1 MPVQDVPNYKNP
13 IIRVNDKNTWP
24 DYGVGDPFVMR
35 YNGRYYLY
43 CSTKDG
49 RIGIQCWISDDLVN
63 WEYAGLCAEERLTM
77 SAYAPEVVYY
87 NGNFYM
93 YTSPAG
99 KGHYVLKSESPT
111 GPFTAV
117 TGNFGLSIDGDVFI
131 DDDGSWHFYS
141 AAVNAIMA
149 YPMSAPDKVEA
160 DRGIKIPGDLG
171 GWTEGSMIVKHDG
184 RYYMTYTGNHVWS
197 AGYRIHF
204 AISEKSPTKF
214 TPAKSNPLL
223 LSTNVATVMG
233 IGHSSTVLGP
243 NLDEYYIVYH
253 AHKTVPQR
261 SMHIDRIFFNGTG
274 TVVLGPS
281 TEKQDAPHMPDTYSH
296 FDTEEGLAGWTV
308 SGGTVTENGLVLSAG
323 GTALSERTFAADYT
337 AEYNLESLTGK
348 AGVLFGYTDAENFG
362 KAVYDAAKE
371 ELTVTFAVDGKET
384 VKTCPIRASFSDAMR
399 ADALILFTVQK
410 HGDAYTFFVNRREV
424 LQCTSTLGGGAVG
437 MLCESGE
444 ASVGFVGASDG
455 ARQSTFKNVYKP
467 AESAIPAITCVQA
480 AEETVLGG
488 VRYLAARKD
497 GRYSY
502 KINISNDATYD
513 LITEYRASEACTVD
527 VYQNN
532 TLLGTVTLP
541 ASADKTGRAITRGL
555 TLAKGMGTVSLYMQS
570 GDAELLSLTFHK
582 AEATPEKE
590 YTFGSGAYRD
600 GAWALADGA
609 LVLKNDFGKFM
620 VGSENW
626 GDYTVEAEITPTAGN
641 INVGLCVRVSNPAT
655 VEKSNKS
662 LAGGT
667 DFLQGYFIGL
677 SERAV
682 VLGKHNYNWK
692 ELCRAPYSIQKDQT
706 YTVKAT
712 VKGNVLTVSINGEP
726 VLEYTD
732 TDAPFLHGMVGFR
745 AHASAMRAESLKVSP
760 IE

>member
-1 MPVQDVPNYKNP
+1 MPMQDVPSYKNP

-49 RIGIQCWISDDLVN
+49 RVGIQCWISDDLVD
-63 WEYAGLCAEERLTM
+63 WKYAGLCAEEWLTM

-87 NGNFYM
+87 NGDFYM

-111 GPFTAV
+111 GPFVAV
-117 TGNFGLSIDGDVFI
+117 TDNFGLSIDGDVFI

-160 DRGIKIPGDLG
+160 DRGIKLPGDLG

-184 RYYMTYTGNHVWS
+184 RYYLTYTGNHVWS
-197 AGYRIHF
+197 AGYRIHY
-204 AISEKSPTKF
+204 AVSEESPTKF
-214 TPAKSNPLL
+214 TPAKNNPLL
-223 LSTNVATVMG
+223 LSTDVATVMG

-253 AHKTVPQR
+253 AHKIAPQR
-261 SMHIDRIFFNGTG
+261 SMYIDRIFFNGMG

-296 FDTEEGLAGWTV
+296 FDTESDLAGWTA
-308 SGGTVTENGLVLSAG
+308 SGGSVTESGLVLSAG
-323 GTALSERTFAADYT
+323 GTVLSERTFAADYT
-337 AEYNLESLTGK
+337 AEYNLEALTDK
-348 AGVLFGYTDAENFG
+348 AGILFGYTDAENLG

-371 ELTVTFAVDGKET
+371 ELTVTFTADGKET

-424 LQCTSTLGGGAVG
+424 LQCTSALGGGAVG
-437 MLCESGE
+437 ILCERGE
-444 ASVGFVGASDG
+444 ATVGFVGASEG
-455 ARQSTFKNVYKP
+455 ALQSTFKDVYKP
-467 AESAIPAITCVQA
+467 AESIIPAVTCVQA
-480 AEETVLGG
+480 VEETVLSG

-497 GRYSY
+497 ERYSY
-502 KINISNDATYD
+502 KTNVSDEGSYD
-513 LITEYRASEACTVD
+513 LVMEYRADKACTAD
-527 VYQNN
+527 VYQGN
-532 TLLGTVTLP
+532 TLLGTVSLP
-541 ASADKTGRAITRGL
+541 ASADKTARTVARGF
-555 TLAKGMGTVSLYMQS
+555 TLAEGLCTVSLCLR

-582 AEATPEKE
+582 AEATPEKA
-590 YTFGSGAYRD
+590 YTFGTGAYRD
-600 GAWALADGA
+600 GTWTLADGA
-609 LVLKNDFGKFM
+609 LVLKSDFGKFT

-626 GDYTVEAEITPTAGN
+626 GDYTAEAEITPTSDN

-677 SERAV
+677 SERSV

-706 YTVKAT
+706 YTVKVT
-712 VKGNVLTVSINGEP
+712 VMGNVLTVCINGEP

-745 AHASAMRAESLKVSP
+745 AHASTMRAGSLKVSP